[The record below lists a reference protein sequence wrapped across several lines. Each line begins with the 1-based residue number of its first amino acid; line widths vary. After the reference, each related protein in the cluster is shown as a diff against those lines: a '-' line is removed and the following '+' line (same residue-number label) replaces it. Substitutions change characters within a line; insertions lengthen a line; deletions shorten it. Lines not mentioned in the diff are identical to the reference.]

1 MTVFSVG
8 VYLTKI
14 NVRYQR
20 NDTLQDNFSKS
31 STLFPVWLWSDNWH
45 VFILLALEIDRKVQ
59 VIMNL

>member
-1 MTVFSVG
+1 M
-8 VYLTKI
+8 
-14 NVRYQR
+14 

-45 VFILLALEIDRKVQ
+45 VFILLALEIDKKEQ